1 MSFLAPVALIGLL
14 LAIPIILMY
23 MLRLRR
29 RELIVSSTYLWQQ
42 LLQDKEAN
50 TPWQR
55 LRRNLLL
62 ILQLIILA
70 LLAFALARPFLS
82 VPAISAAR
90 MALLI
95 DASASMAATDGP
107 AGETRFSQAQDEALK
122 LIDALARDAE
132 VSVIRVGDTPE
143 VILPY
148 AQDKAAAMAAVRSV
162 SAGQGGADWLA
173 AITLAAAGG
182 QAVDDFTM
190 VMLTDGGVAGLDALT
205 ESALPGRIRVVPVG
219 QSDENVALTAL
230 AARSL
235 AGGPPQV
242 FAQVTNYGSQDAEII
257 LTLRADDD
265 PLPVFNERFI
275 VPGGASLPFVSSR
288 GLDGYSVL
296 QATVTTAVNSVGRDL
311 LTVDN
316 TAWTVARAAIGRRVL
331 LISEDN
337 LFLEQVLR
345 SLPGVSVFKTR
356 PDAGLPAE
364 TFDLYVY
371 DQAVPRQP
379 PPGDVLLIGPPVGVP
394 GWFGVAGEVRGPPP
408 LEAETTDDRM
418 VFVDFDAVNI
428 GRTQDLRG
436 VSWGDVLLRA
446 GDTPLIVA
454 GDRGGRQIVIF
465 GFALRDTDL
474 QLNIAFPILMSN
486 LMAWFSP
493 VGSIV
498 NAAPAVGDV
507 VLIQP
512 PLEADAVRVTRPD
525 GVERT
530 LPVDADQIVYTDTSL
545 PGVYRLEIFSG
556 GTLLQAQPFAVNLFD
571 PLESDIAPRD
581 VSLSGTPVLV
591 QRADEQGQFEVWPLL
606 AALALA
612 VLMLEWW
619 IYHRRTRDRIARAA
633 APGRASA
640 GWLPRPLRRST
651 R

>member
-1 MSFLAPVALIGLL
+1 MSLLAPFALLGLL

-29 RELIVSSTYLWQQ
+29 REIVVSSTYLWQQ

-62 ILQLIILA
+62 ILQLILLA
-70 LLAFALARPFLS
+70 LLVFALARPFLI
-82 VPAISAAR
+82 VPAVNAAR
-90 MALLI
+90 IALLL

-107 AGETRFSQAQDEALK
+107 DGATRFAQAQDEALA
-122 LIDALARDAE
+122 LIAVLAQDAE

-148 AQDKAAAMAAVRSV
+148 AQDTAAAAAAVRSASV
-162 SAGQGGADWLA
+162 GQGGADWLA

-182 QAVDDFTM
+182 QAVDDFTI
-190 VMLTDGGVAGLDALT
+190 VMLTDGGVAGLDALS

-219 QSDENVALTAL
+219 ESNENVALTAL

-235 AGGPPQV
+235 AGGAPQV

-265 PLPVFNERFI
+265 PLPVFNERFV

-296 QATVTTAVNSVGRDL
+296 QASVTTAVNSVGRDL
-311 LTVDN
+311 LAVDN
-316 TAWTVARAAIGRRVL
+316 TAWTVARAATERRVL
-331 LISEDN
+331 LIGEDN

-356 PDAGLPAE
+356 PDTGLPAE

-371 DQAVPRQP
+371 DQAVPREQ

-394 GWFGVAGEVRGPPP
+394 GWFGIAGEVRGLPP
-408 LEAETTDDRM
+408 LEAETADERM
-418 VFVDFDAVNI
+418 TFVDFDTVNI
-428 GRTQDLRG
+428 GRAQDLRG
-436 VSWGDVLLRA
+436 VSWADVLLRA
-446 GDTPLIVA
+446 GDIPLIVA
-454 GDRGGRQIVIF
+454 GDRDGRQVAIF

-474 QLNIAFPILMSN
+474 QLNIAFPILMAN

-498 NAAPAVGDV
+498 NPAPAVGDA

-512 PLEADAVRVTRPD
+512 PLDADAVRVTRPD
-525 GVERT
+525 GAERT
-530 LPVDADQIVYTDTSL
+530 LPVDAEQIVYTDTSL

-556 GTLLQAQPFAVNLFD
+556 GTLLQEQPFAVNLFA
-571 PLESDIAPRD
+571 PQESDITPRE
-581 VSLSGTPVLV
+581 VSLSGTPVLI
-591 QRADEQGQFEVWPLL
+591 QRADEQGQLEIWPLL

-612 VLMLEWW
+612 VLMFEWW
-619 IYHRRTRDRIARAA
+619 VYHRRTRSRIARPAKPA
-633 APGRASA
+633 
-640 GWLPRPLRRST
+640 RPIWHGVRRLKT
-651 R
+651 